1 MDWTTI
7 LKAQQTDFIQRLKS
21 GDLLHCEKEGQHS
34 ELTVISGDRLKQL
47 WDFCWDMAEKYRHT
61 SSTPIRDV
69 VINNFKGKLGEEV
82 VKSRLGDFVTEVDY
96 KKRKGGDGKVDFTLT
111 SDSSIGIQVK
121 TRYGNFDK
129 IQWSIDREEIEKNAV
144 LICILC
150 REEFSENEKEYR
162 FIIAG
167 FLPTNMIESADTK
180 ALLGIDEL
188 FYLGGLRGYLE
199 NFKSFI
205 SYSHSYDYDK
215 YITLGDECIDN
226 QDYQGAIFDYCHAL
240 HLRRSNEV
248 ITYYERDAIM
258 AIIYCKIANT
268 RYTLGDYKGAIN
280 DYTQALL
287 TQPLPINTAD
297 TELYYKRGLAHSYL
311 GDKQAAISD
320 YTQAIKLD
328 SNYIDAYYERA
339 EIYSKLGYKLAAI
352 EDLTK
357 IINIAPNEVRACLKV
372 GDIYYNLG
380 LYQDAIWTY
389 TQIIEILPTDNYAY
403 YNRGVACYN
412 LGDNQGAIEDF
423 TYLIK
428 LSSRDAN
435 NYYYRGLARFNAGD
449 NRGAIQDLST
459 MIAIN
464 SNDAQAY
471 FKRGLIYY
479 NLELYQDAIRDYN
492 QAIKILPNCANTYY
506 NRGLTLLS
514 LKNQQAAID
523 DFKKAAHIYKQE
535 NNINDYNET
544 LERLE
549 YIQCVDFDLKSA
561 VGMNYTRLRELLA
574 AGKWKE
580 ADEETTQVMLAVAK
594 REYLASLDFNSINNF
609 PCEDLRTIDQLWVK
623 YSSER
628 FGFSIQ
634 KRIYQNVGGTN
645 KHMGEIN
652 KHNKIITSAFG
663 YAVGWKTAT
672 EWFYYDD
679 ITFDINAP
687 KGHLPRQIL
696 VEESNGFLVC
706 FFYIF
711 SRVETCKL

>member
-34 ELTVISGDRLKQL
+34 ELTVISGGRLKQL
-47 WDFCWDMAEKYRHT
+47 RDFCWEMANKFKQQY
-61 SSTPIRDV
+61 DV
-69 VINNFKGKLGEEV
+69 KNIFFNNMKGKLGEEV
-82 VKSRLGDFVTEVDY
+82 VKIRLGDFVTEIDY
-96 KKRKGGDGKVDFTLT
+96 EKRIGGDGKIDFTLT

-121 TRYGNFDK
+121 TRYGYFDK
-129 IQWSIDREEIEKNAV
+129 VQWTIDKEEIEKNAV
-144 LICILC
+144 LVCILC
-150 REEFSENEKEYR
+150 QEEFSEMEKEYGL
-162 FIIAG
+162 IIAG
-167 FLPTNMIESADTK
+167 FLPTNMIKSICDKT
-180 ALLGIDEL
+180 LIGIDEL
-188 FYLGGLRGYLE
+188 LYPGGLHGYLE
-199 NFKSFI
+199 NLKLFT
-205 SYSHSYDYDK
+205 SYSYDYDK
-215 YITLGDECIDN
+215 YITLGDECINN

-258 AIIYCKIANT
+258 TIIYCKIANT
-268 RYTLGDYKGAIN
+268 RYTLGDYKGAIS

-287 TQPLPINTAD
+287 TQPILINPAD

-357 IINIAPNEVRACLKV
+357 IINIAPNEVRACWKV
-372 GDIYYNLG
+372 GNIYYNLG

-412 LGDNQGAIEDF
+412 LGDHQGAIEDF

-428 LSSRDAN
+428 LSPRDAN

-449 NRGAIQDLST
+449 NRGAIEDLST

-506 NRGLTLLS
+506 NRGLTLL
-514 LKNQQAAID
+514 
-523 DFKKAAHIYKQE
+523 
-535 NNINDYNET
+535 NEMS
-544 LERLE
+544 
-549 YIQCVDFDLKSA
+549 YF
-561 VGMNYTRLRELLA
+561 
-574 AGKWKE
+574 
-580 ADEETTQVMLAVAK
+580 
-594 REYLASLDFNSINNF
+594 
-609 PCEDLRTIDQLWVK
+609 
-623 YSSER
+623 
-628 FGFSIQ
+628 
-634 KRIYQNVGGTN
+634 
-645 KHMGEIN
+645 
-652 KHNKIITSAFG
+652 
-663 YAVGWKTAT
+663 
-672 EWFYYDD
+672 
-679 ITFDINAP
+679 
-687 KGHLPRQIL
+687 
-696 VEESNGFLVC
+696 
-706 FFYIF
+706 
-711 SRVETCKL
+711 